1 MHTLQEFEELIAYRY
16 CAEEEKLYPLM
27 SAYFQDKYGVEIQ
40 KIRYYSGENTGTFGV
55 WLTTNRFF
63 QQVYRQS
70 SMDDWRLHFPADAA
84 KVKEI
89 IYQQGLQGY
98 FHINNLYISFE
109 SFELDALHYCYSTA
123 FQEYKKFR
131 DRYFNPDSMEY
142 IDSSGMF
149 VVYKTRELMEQA
161 AVNGEQARIRKDY
174 YRFMQKYDTYR
185 FIKQDKHLLVD
196 FDYAENARS
205 PREYSELYWKMLG
218 EE

>member
-16 CAEEEKLYPLM
+16 CAEEEKLYPLI

-40 KIRYYSGENTGTFGV
+40 KIRYYSEENTGTFGV

-70 SMDDWRLHFPADAA
+70 SMDEWRLHFPADAA

-109 SFELDALHYCYSTA
+109 SFELDALHYCYNTA
-123 FQEYKKFR
+123 FQEYKIFKSN
-131 DRYFNPDSMEY
+131 YLNPATMERIGPY
-142 IDSSGMF
+142 MF
-149 VVYKTRELMEQA
+149 VVYKTKALMEQA
-161 AVNGEQARIRKDY
+161 AASGEQKRICKDY
-174 YRFMQKYDTYR
+174 YTFIKKYDKYD
-185 FIKQDKHLLVD
+185 FITPEKHLLVK
-196 FDYAENARS
+196 FDYSGHANTI
-205 PREYSELYWKMLG
+205 REEVDIGWQMLG

>member
-1 MHTLQEFEELIAYRY
+1 
-16 CAEEEKLYPLM
+16 
-27 SAYFQDKYGVEIQ
+27 
-40 KIRYYSGENTGTFGV
+40 
-55 WLTTNRFF
+55 
-63 QQVYRQS
+63 
-70 SMDDWRLHFPADAA
+70 MDDWRLHFPADAA
-84 KVKEI
+84 EVKEI

-218 EE
+218 EEWVNGPSAEYSRRSAGMMNLSICRGNYQLSEGGTVVWLLL